1 MNNFCRAITNAQKIA
16 IFSHIS
22 PDADALCSSFAL
34 KNIIKNNFDDKHVDV
49 FVDGEI
55 GALYEPIVHDEV
67 INPKPYNQ
75 YDMAFIL
82 DCPNLSRIGKYQEL
96 VSNVPQIINI
106 DHHETNS
113 RFGTTNLVVPK
124 LSSTCEMIYLMAK
137 AQNFKLNGT
146 IAKQLYQG
154 IITDTNCFTSLYL
167 SKKTHHVISE
177 LMEYSFDH
185 DAIKEYYF
193 KNNSKAKTKLLSKAL
208 QSLKF
213 FKGQK
218 VTLMKICNE
227 TFERLGA
234 SFEDTLG
241 IIDNGINING
251 TEVCA
256 ILIEKTPNNIYCSLR
271 SKGNVNVGEIAQN
284 FGGGGSLKLAAF
296 QIIGDIKEIEKNI
309 VDAMCGKLPTQLV
322 EKEMI
327 F

>member
-67 INPKPYNQ
+67 INPKPYNH

-82 DCPNLSRIGKYQEL
+82 DCPNLSRIGKYQEI
-96 VSNVPQIINI
+96 VSNIPQIINI

-113 RFGTTNLVVPK
+113 KFGTTNLIVPK
-124 LSSTCEMIYLMAK
+124 LSSTCETIYLIAK
-137 AQNFKLNGT
+137 AQNFNLNGT

-167 SKKTHHVISE
+167 SKKTHQVISE
-177 LMEYSFDH
+177 LMEYNFDH
-185 DAIKEYYF
+185 DAIKKYYF

-227 TFERLGA
+227 TFDKLGA

-309 VDAMCGKLPTQLV
+309 VNAMCGKLPTQSA
-322 EKEMI
+322 EKEVI